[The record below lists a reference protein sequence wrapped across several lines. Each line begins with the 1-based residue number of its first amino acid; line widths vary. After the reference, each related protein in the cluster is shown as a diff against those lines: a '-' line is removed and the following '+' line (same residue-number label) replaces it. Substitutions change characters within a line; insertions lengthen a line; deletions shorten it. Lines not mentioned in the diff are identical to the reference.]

1 MFIQTLSQRVMET
14 LSTSPGH
21 MTGSLQT
28 TWTEETELVK
38 TSQKTMKMQNVM
50 IFFYRASAT
59 QYC

>member
-1 MFIQTLSQRVMET
+1 
-14 LSTSPGH
+14 